1 MSSNDATSDDTD
13 ATVEE
18 DFKREPETASNIE
31 SNPPSDPPVQ
41 KEDEDENRSDSDDE
55 PSGGGFSY
63 SLLKKSVPAK
73 QAATTE
79 LDAPKPDLESSPAVK
94 LETGSATPSSMAESS
109 PRETPSDLMDQS
121 PDPYE
126 HHVTKATSSKKRPT
140 RPKSRPAPKKK
151 QRVAVTKDYKL
162 PAGAPPV
169 DTSHQGDEDHQ
180 DLFCVCRRPDDGK
193 WMIGCDYCEE
203 WIHGSCVGMTPARAK
218 LMHKFCCPFCTRKAE
233 KMRPGEEA
241 TVAHQMTLKHGTETT
256 WKRVCRLE
264 ECRKAVSYPSKY
276 CCREHGLQYMKG
288 RVAALSTNS
297 NSSVADDTEEPFG
310 KLSEERLAAIVKQ
323 TPQLDVFKTLGSTVP
338 VEATPVAP
346 KQPSTQLKFVEQ
358 KLKYM
363 SLVKDRTKSLS
374 EEAAT
379 AAGVRKKDLCGYDS
393 RLDKDHD
400 TWANEY
406 AAQDELVGIAM
417 SDDPSKSV
425 SPSHDALH
433 NKEHICLQ
441 DKRKCYN
448 HLGWAA
454 LITDQLNLQLAI
466 LQREMER
473 SENDE
478 ADLKEIERLR
488 NVEKTT
494 WVK

>member
-18 DFKREPETASNIE
+18 DFKREPETAANLE
-31 SNPPSDPPVQ
+31 SNPPSDPPV
-41 KEDEDENRSDSDDE
+41 ENEEASDSDE
-55 PSGGGFSY
+55 PSGGFSY
-63 SLLKKSVPAK
+63 SLLKKSVPMKENQAETAK
-73 QAATTE
+73 PESVMKSDPVVKAE
-79 LDAPKPDLESSPAVK
+79 LLTSEA
-94 LETGSATPSSMAESS
+94 GSATPSATES
-109 PRETPSDLMDQS
+109 PRETPSDLMS
-121 PDPYE
+121 PDPD
-126 HHVTKATSSKKRPT
+126 HIPSKSSKRRQPK
-140 RPKSRPAPKKK
+140 PKSRPAPKKK
-151 QRVAVTKDYKL
+151 LKVAVAKDYKL
-162 PAGAPPV
+162 PPGAPPV
-169 DTSHQGDEDHQ
+169 DTSHHGDEDHQ

-203 WIHGSCVGMTPARAK
+203 WIHGSCVGITPARAK
-218 LMHKFCCPFCTRKAE
+218 LMHKFCCPYCTHKAE

-264 ECRKAVSYPSKY
+264 ECHKAVSYPSKY
-276 CCREHGLQYMKG
+276 CCREHGLEYMKG

-310 KLSEERLAAIVKQ
+310 KLSEERLAAIVQQ
-323 TPQLDVFKTLGSTVP
+323 TPNLAAFKTLGSTTP
-338 VEATPVAP
+338 VEASPVTP

-363 SLVKDRTKSLS
+363 TLVKDRTKSLS

-400 TWANEY
+400 IWANEF

-417 SDDPSKSV
+417 SDDTSKTV
-425 SPSHDALH
+425 TPSHDALH

-454 LITDQLNLQLAI
+454 LITDRLNLQLAI

-473 SENDE
+473 SEGDE

-488 NVEKTT
+488 SVESKT
-494 WVK
+494 WIK